1 MTMHLSKPDYI
12 VIYVSDMQRS
22 TAFYRDVLGL
32 PLKFSTPG
40 WTEFD
45 LGSIKLALHR
55 SSEGARPEQAGRPP
69 AGVAHLA
76 FVVDN
81 IQELYEDLK
90 ARGMHFS
97 LAPEKQVTGN
107 TIAVLHDPD
116 GFGITLQ
123 QLDQEARNGK

>member
-1 MTMHLSKPDYI
+1 MITRLPKPDYT

-40 WTEFD
+40 WTEFE

-55 SSEGARPEQAGRPP
+55 SSAGTLPEQPGRPP
-69 AGVAHLA
+69 AGVAQLA

-81 IQELYEDLK
+81 IQELYEALK
-90 ARGMHFS
+90 ARGIHFS

-107 TIAVLHDPD
+107 TIAVMHDPD

-123 QLDQEARNGK
+123 QLNQEER

>member
-1 MTMHLSKPDYI
+1 MTTQLHKPDYI

-22 TAFYRDVLGL
+22 TAFYRDTLGL
-32 PLKFSTPG
+32 PLKFATPG

-55 SSEGARPEQAGRPP
+55 SNGGAMPAQSGRP
-69 AGVAHLA
+69 AASVAHLA

-81 IQELYEDLK
+81 LQELYDDLQ

-107 TIAVLHDPD
+107 TLAVMHDPD

-123 QLDQEARNGK
+123 QQNQEAR

>member
-1 MTMHLSKPDYI
+1 MTIRLPRPDYI

-55 SSEGARPEQAGRPP
+55 SSQGTLPKQPGRPP
-69 AGVAHLA
+69 AGVSHLA

-81 IQELYEDLK
+81 IQALYEDLK

-97 LAPEKQVTGN
+97 QAPEKQVTGN
-107 TIAVLHDPD
+107 TIAVMHDPD

-123 QLDQEARNGK
+123 QLDQEAH

>member
-1 MTMHLSKPDYI
+1 MTTRLQKPDYI

-22 TAFYRDVLGL
+22 TAFYRDMLGL
-32 PLKFSTPG
+32 SLKFSTPG
-40 WTEFD
+40 WSEFD

-55 SSEGARPEQAGRPP
+55 SSEGVLPEQPGRPP

-81 IQELYEDLK
+81 IQELYADLQAK
-90 ARGMHFS
+90 GIYFS

-107 TIAVLHDPD
+107 FVAVMHDPD

-123 QLDQEARNGK
+123 ELDQEAR

>member
-1 MTMHLSKPDYI
+1 MTMRLSKPDYI

-22 TAFYRDVLGL
+22 TTFYRDALGL

-55 SSEGARPEQAGRPP
+55 SSEGTLPEQSGRPP

-81 IQELYEDLK
+81 LQGLYEDLK

-107 TIAVLHDPD
+107 TIAVMHDPD

-123 QLDQEARNGK
+123 ELDQEAR